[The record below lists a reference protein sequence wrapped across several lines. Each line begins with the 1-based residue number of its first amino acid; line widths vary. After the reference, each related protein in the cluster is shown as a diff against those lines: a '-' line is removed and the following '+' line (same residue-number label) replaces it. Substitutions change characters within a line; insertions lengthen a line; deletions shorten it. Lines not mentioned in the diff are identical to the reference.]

1 MKLGL
6 LIAGFYAYPIMNIM
20 HSEIEFSK
28 KILETVMLETQN
40 RFEGVCRHAPGKF
53 SGFKLSDE
61 RI

>member
-1 MKLGL
+1 
-6 LIAGFYAYPIMNIM
+6 MNIM
-20 HSEIEFSK
+20 HSEIESGK

-40 RFEGVCRHAPGKF
+40 RFEGVWRHAPRKF